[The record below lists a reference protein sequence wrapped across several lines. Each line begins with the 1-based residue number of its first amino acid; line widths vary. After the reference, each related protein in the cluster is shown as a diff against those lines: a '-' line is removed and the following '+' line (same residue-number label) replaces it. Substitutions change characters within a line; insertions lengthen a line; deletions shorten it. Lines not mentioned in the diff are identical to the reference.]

1 MRFGFKRR
9 RSSAELPRLRGR
21 GETSAVRVEFTDLHP
36 DTSTYLG
43 QAAYLQLSVFEM
55 LSTLSAAMDDLSF
68 SPGVAEAA
76 AIALRKHT
84 SLTDEIRRR
93 EEDPATSMAQPKE
106 SVRRLREETDGGSLE
121 QRVLSVYV
129 TAGLLDD
136 LFLGLA
142 SSLPSD
148 ISKRVT
154 AILAEDNRRDVLR
167 QYLQSRIQLAP
178 EISSMLALW
187 GRRLVGDT
195 LLLAH
200 TIVPNENGATEER
213 VEPVF
218 TELIAAHTRR
228 MDSLGLTA

>member
-1 MRFGFKRR
+1 MQFGFKRR
-9 RSSAELPRLRGR
+9 RSPSELPRLRGR
-21 GETSAVRVEFTDLHP
+21 GESSAVRVEFTDLHP

-43 QAAYLQLSVFEM
+43 QAAFLQLSVFEM
-55 LSTLSAAMDDLSF
+55 LSTVSASMDDLVF

-76 AIALRKHT
+76 AVALRKHT
-84 SLTDEIRRR
+84 ALSDEIRRR
-93 EEDPATSMAQPKE
+93 EEDPTSAMAQPKDA
-106 SVRRLREETDGGSLE
+106 VARFREQTAGGTLE

-129 TAGLLDD
+129 TAGILDD

-154 AILAEDNRRDVLR
+154 AILVEDNRRDVLR
-167 QYLQSRIQLAP
+167 QYLQASIQTSPGIA
-178 EISSMLALW
+178 SMLALW

-200 TIVPNENGATEER
+200 TVVPVENGVTEER

>member
-1 MRFGFKRR
+1 MHFGPKRR
-9 RSSAELPRLRGR
+9 RSPSELPRLRR
-21 GETSAVRVEFTDLHP
+21 RRESPAIRVEFTDLNP
-36 DTSTYLG
+36 DTSSYLG

-55 LSTLSAAMDDLSF
+55 LSSLSASMDSLVF

-76 AIALRKHT
+76 TVALRKHT
-84 SLTDEIRRR
+84 ALTEEIRRR
-93 EEDPATSMAQPKE
+93 EEDPASAMAEPRQA
-106 SVRRLREETDGGSLE
+106 VRRFRDEIDGGSLE
-121 QRVLSVYV
+121 QSVLSVYV

-142 SSLPSD
+142 SSLPD
-148 ISKRVT
+148 DVSKRVT

-167 QYLQSRIQLAP
+167 QYLQAGIQATP
-178 EISSMLALW
+178 GMSSMLALW

-200 TIVPNENGATEER
+200 TVVPDENGASEER

>member
-1 MRFGFKRR
+1 
-9 RSSAELPRLRGR
+9 
-21 GETSAVRVEFTDLHP
+21 
-36 DTSTYLG
+36 
-43 QAAYLQLSVFEM
+43 M
-55 LSTLSAAMDDLSF
+55 LSTLSAAMDDLVF
-68 SPGVAEAA
+68 SPGVAQAA
-76 AIALRKHT
+76 AVALRKHT
-84 SLTDEIRRR
+84 ALTDEIRRR
-93 EEDPATSMAQPKE
+93 EEDPATAMAQPKDAVQVFRSQTE
-106 SVRRLREETDGGSLE
+106 GGSLE

-142 SSLPSD
+142 SSLPPDTSRR
-148 ISKRVT
+148 IT

-167 QYLQSRIQLAP
+167 QYLQAQIQADP
-178 EISSMLALW
+178 GISSVLALW

-200 TIVPNENGATEER
+200 TVVPDENGASDEH

-228 MDSLGLTA
+228 MDALGLTA

>member
-1 MRFGFKRR
+1 MLFGLKKRR
-9 RSSAELPRLRGR
+9 SPSELPRLRRR
-21 GETSAVRVEFTDLHP
+21 GETSAIRVEFTDLHP

-55 LSTLSAAMDDLSF
+55 LSTLSATMDDLVF

-76 AIALRKHT
+76 AVALRKHT
-84 SLTDEIRRR
+84 ALTDEIRRR
-93 EEDPATSMAQPKE
+93 EEDPATAMAQPKDA
-106 SVRRLREETDGGSLE
+106 VRRFREETDGGSLG

-142 SSLPSD
+142 SSLPAD

-167 QYLQSRIQLAP
+167 QYLQARIQADP
-178 EISSMLALW
+178 EISSTLALW

-200 TIVPNENGATEER
+200 TVVPAENGATEER

>member
-1 MRFGFKRR
+1 
-9 RSSAELPRLRGR
+9 
-21 GETSAVRVEFTDLHP
+21 VRVEFTDLHP
-36 DTSTYLG
+36 ETSTYLG

-55 LSTLSAAMDDLSF
+55 LAAIGSRIDDLVY
-68 SPGVAEAA
+68 SPDVALAA
-76 AIALRKHT
+76 AVALRKHEAIT
-84 SLTDEIRRR
+84 AEIRRR
-93 EEDPATSMAQPKE
+93 EEDPAAAMAEPRDAVRVFRSQTAGETVEE
-106 SVRRLREETDGGSLE
+106 SA
-121 QRVLSVYV
+121 LSVYV

-148 ISKRVT
+148 ISRRVT

-167 QYLQSRIQLAP
+167 QYLQSRIHETPSVA
-178 EISSMLALW
+178 SGLALW

-200 TIVPNENGATEER
+200 SVVPDENGATEER
-213 VEPVF
+213 IEPVF